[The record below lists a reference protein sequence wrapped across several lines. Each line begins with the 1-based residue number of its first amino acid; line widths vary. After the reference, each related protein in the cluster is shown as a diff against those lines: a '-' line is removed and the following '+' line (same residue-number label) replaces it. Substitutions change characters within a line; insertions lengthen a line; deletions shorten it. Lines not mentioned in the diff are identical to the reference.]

1 MENKGLEYERKVKQ
15 ILIDRALLPPQLAAK
30 LTKSGNDAGFVHQ
43 GAHYFLE
50 IKNRT
55 APDYGSKK
63 IIYDSVRKTWKWNN
77 PDAMSDMFD
86 DIGILNKI
94 ANFIPRKY
102 IKFDSELTPIDKNYD
117 LMNFE
122 RTVELDGTFG
132 AKLLHKYYA
141 KKDCYYIQV
150 EGKGIF
156 HMAED
161 RANLNVPRFS
171 PEVTLRLR
179 AKPHSSFPVH
189 NYSFRIIIIGARRSI
204 PSSTHDLEDPN
215 RFPPIK

>member
-15 ILIDRALLPPQLAAK
+15 NLIDRELLPPQLAAK
-30 LTKSGNDAGFVHQ
+30 LSKSGNDAGFVHN

-63 IIYDSVRKTWKWNN
+63 IVYDPVRKCWKWNEH
-77 PDAMSDMFD
+77 DAMSDLFD
-86 DIGILNKI
+86 DIGILHK
-94 ANFIPRKY
+94 AASFIPRKY
-102 IKFDSELTPIDKNYD
+102 TKFDSQLTPIDKNYD
-117 LMNFE
+117 RTNFE
-122 RTVELDGTFG
+122 KTVLLDGTFG
-132 AKLLHKYYA
+132 AKLLHRYYA

-156 HMAED
+156 HLAED
-161 RANLNVPRFS
+161 RANLNVPRFL
-171 PEVTLRLR
+171 PEVALRLR

-189 NYSFRIIIIGARRSI
+189 NYSFRIVIVGARRSI
-204 PSSTHDLEDPN
+204 PSSTHDLDDAN